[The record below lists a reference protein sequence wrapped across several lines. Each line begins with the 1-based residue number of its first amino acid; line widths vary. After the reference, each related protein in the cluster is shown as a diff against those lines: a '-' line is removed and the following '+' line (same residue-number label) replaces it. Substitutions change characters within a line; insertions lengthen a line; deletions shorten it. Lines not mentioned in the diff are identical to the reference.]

1 MLIIDKKCYNHSED
15 EFRIFAYNKKG
26 GFFMENLMNVAS
38 YVYNRYFET
47 KGERIDEM
55 KLHKLLYFAQRE
67 SLIQTNEPLFAETF
81 YGWKFGPIL
90 KEIRNAYK
98 DNTFLHEIEEAVVCR
113 IKSIMDKVFEEYA
126 DKDSW
131 SLSRLTHGE
140 LAWKNSR
147 KGIPDGANSDN
158 PMDINDIAK
167 DAERVRLRR
176 AGLAKLGLI

>member
-1 MLIIDKKCYNHSED
+1 
-15 EFRIFAYNKKG
+15 
-26 GFFMENLMNVAS
+26 MEKLMDVAS
-38 YVYNRYFET
+38 YIFNRYFET

-55 KLHKLLYFAQRE
+55 KLHKMLYFAQRE
-67 SLIQTNEPLFAETF
+67 SLIQNEEPLFAEIF

-98 DNTFLHEIEEAVVCR
+98 ENTFLETISEDVINR
-113 IKSIMDKVFEEYA
+113 IKPVMDKIFEEYA

-140 LAWKNSR
+140 IAWKNSR
-147 KGIPDGANSDN
+147 KGIPDGENSDN
-158 PMDINDIAK
+158 PIDINDIAK